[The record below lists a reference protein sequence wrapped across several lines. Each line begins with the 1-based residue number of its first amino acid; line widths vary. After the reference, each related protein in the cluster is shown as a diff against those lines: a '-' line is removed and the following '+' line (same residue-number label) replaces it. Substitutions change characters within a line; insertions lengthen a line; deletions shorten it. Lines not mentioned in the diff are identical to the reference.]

1 MKSLRNFLDI
11 LEKETPEEI
20 IHVKKEVLPMYE
32 TTAILTKLEQQNRF
46 PVLIF
51 DNIKGS
57 DIPVVIS
64 VNSSR
69 KRLALAL
76 NVTEEKLV
84 EKYRIG
90 EENLISPKLVNSGPV
105 KEVISKGNEVDLT
118 KLPIITHHEG
128 DGAPYITAGIV
139 VAKDPETG
147 VRNASFGRLMLISK
161 NELRTHLTPSRHL
174 WECQKKAE
182 EKGKP
187 LEVAI
192 FIGAHPA
199 WAIGSL
205 SIAPFETDE
214 YGVIGGIMG
223 EPLEIVNCE
232 TVDLEVP
239 ATAEIV
245 LEGEILPN
253 VREPEGPFGEFTGH
267 SIGLV
272 KRHVIKIKAI
282 THRENP
288 IYQDIF
294 AGHIEHRLLGAVP
307 REAYLYKA
315 IKRVMPS
322 VKAVHMPIS
331 GCCRFHCYIS
341 ISKKAEGQAK
351 NAIFAALGTDPYLKH
366 VVIVDDDVDVYNE
379 TEVLWAI
386 STRVQADED
395 VFIVTGGR
403 GSDLDPS
410 AKAEGIVTKVGIDA
424 TRTLLRPFPSRLKI
438 PETVMNKMKL
448 EDYLG

>member
-11 LEKETPEEI
+11 LKKEAPEEI
-20 IHVKKEVLPMYE
+20 IHVKKEILPMYE

-51 DNIKGS
+51 DNVKGW
-57 DIPVVIS
+57 DIPVVIN

-76 NVTEEKLV
+76 DVTEEKLV

-118 KLPIITHHEG
+118 KFPPIITHHEG
-128 DGAPYITAGIV
+128 DGGPYITSGIV

-147 VRNASFGRLMLISK
+147 VRNASYGRLMLISK
-161 NELRTHLTPSRHL
+161 NELRTHLVPTRHL
-174 WECQKKAE
+174 WECQRKAE
-182 EKGKP
+182 EKGRP
-187 LEVAI
+187 LEIAI
-192 FIGAHPA
+192 FMGAHPA

-253 VREPEGPFGEFTGH
+253 IRELEGPFGEFTGH
-267 SIGLV
+267 STGAL
-272 KRHVIKIKAI
+272 KRHVVKIKAI

-288 IYQDIF
+288 IYQDI
-294 AGHIEHRLLGAVP
+294 GHIEHRLLGAVP

-315 IKRVMPS
+315 IKGVMPS

-351 NAIFAALGTDPYLKH
+351 NVIFAALGTDPYLKH
-366 VVIVDDDVDVYNE
+366 VVVVDDDVDVYNE

-410 AKAEGIVTKVGIDA
+410 AKAQGIVTKVGIDA